1 MKVTV
6 IPTMYRDAPNY
17 KTDGEIQLSGEI
29 SSHQVEQLRG
39 ALSDGKRYVPAQL
52 GLDHYGSWA
61 SSNFP
66 SDDDV
71 GWQELL
77 LDELY
82 VENRDPDFRPLFVS
96 PTTEIGGSAEEFVAK
111 VVAAAQAGWDPSL
124 HVG

>member
-17 KTDGEIQLSGEI
+17 KTDGEIQLSGEF
-29 SSHQVEQLRG
+29 SSSQIEQLRG
-39 ALSDGKRYVPAQL
+39 ALNDGKRYVPAQL

-66 SDDDV
+66 SDDDG
-71 GWQELL
+71 GWHELL

-82 VENRDPDFRPLFVS
+82 VEDRDPDFRPLFVS
-96 PTTEIGGSAEEFVAK
+96 PTTEIAGSADEFVAK
-111 VVAAAQAGWDPSL
+111 VLTAAQAGWDPSL
-124 HVG
+124 HVD

>member
-17 KTDGEIQLSGEI
+17 KTHGEIQLSGEI
-29 SSHQVEQLRG
+29 SSRQIEQLRG

-61 SSNFP
+61 CSNFP
-66 SDDDV
+66 SDDDI

-77 LDELY
+77 LDELHI
-82 VENRDPDFRPLFVS
+82 EERAPDFRPLLFS
-96 PTTEIGGSAEEFVAK
+96 PTTEIAGSAEEFVAK
-111 VVAAAQAGWDPSL
+111 VLAAAEAGWDPSL
-124 HVG
+124 HVD

>member
-6 IPTMYRDAPNY
+6 IPTMYRDAPTY
-17 KTDGEIQLSGEI
+17 KTDGEIHLRGEI
-29 SSHQVEQLRG
+29 SARQIEQLRG

-77 LDELY
+77 LDELS
-82 VENRDPDFRPLFVS
+82 VEDRDPDFRPLFSS
-96 PTTEIGGSAEEFVAK
+96 PTTEIAGSAEEFVAK
-111 VVAAAQAGWDPSL
+111 VLAAAEAGWDPSL
-124 HVG
+124 HVD

>member
-17 KTDGEIQLSGEI
+17 KTHGEIHLSGEI
-29 SSHQVEQLRG
+29 GSRQIEQLRG
-39 ALSDGKRYVPAQL
+39 ALRDGKCYVPAQL

-66 SDDDV
+66 TDDDI

-82 VENRDPDFRPLFVS
+82 IEDRDPDFRPLLFS
-96 PTTEIGGSAEEFVAK
+96 QTTEIAGSADEFVAK
-111 VVAAAQAGWDPSL
+111 VRAAAQAGWDPSL
-124 HVG
+124 HVD